1 MDPRGAVRRL
11 LDLHE
16 DGDPELF
23 EDELDDVAIELI
35 TALCSH
41 LSLAVAAAQ
50 GKSARRDEARQRA
63 AEYLAGIEM
72 VLEVL
77 VAGDVEV
84 ADGPHFCDAVL
95 GSLLVD

>member
-11 LDLHE
+11 LELRD
-16 DGDPELF
+16 DRDPELF
-23 EDELDDVAIELI
+23 DEELDDAAIELI

-41 LSLAVAAAQ
+41 LSLAVAVAQ

-63 AEYLAGIEM
+63 AEYLAGIET

-77 VAGDVEV
+77 AAAEVEV
-84 ADGPHFCDAVL
+84 AGGPHFCDAAL
-95 GSLLVD
+95 GCLLVD

>member
-1 MDPRGAVRRL
+1 MDSRGAVRRL

-23 EDELDDVAIELI
+23 DGELDDVAIELI
-35 TALCSH
+35 AALCSH
-41 LSLAVAAAQ
+41 LSLAVVAAQ

-77 VAGDVEV
+77 VSADVEV
-84 ADGPHFCDAVL
+84 TDGPHFCDAAL
-95 GSLLVD
+95 SSLLVD